1 MTIEDIHKILS
12 EGEGLKIEFK
22 KAINSVPGS
31 LYETVVSFS
40 NTDGGTIVLGAE
52 NDGTVIGIESGA
64 TGQMQTDIVTA
75 LNSIDCIS
83 PPIFLQPEIHKHPGG
98 ILLVLQIPVSSQV
111 HEHAG
116 KTYIRESDA
125 DIDVTGN
132 QSVIADLYHRKRTFF
147 SEGEI
152 YDHLAMS
159 DLDEGLFDK
168 ARTLIRNYRS
178 DHPWLLSDNLQMLKD
193 SILWKKDFATGK
205 EGFTLAA
212 ALIFGKDQTIQSIL
226 PAYKVEA
233 IVRIKNKDRWDD
245 RIALRTNLIDTYL
258 QLKDFI
264 NKHLPEKFFIE
275 GDQRI
280 DLRDKIFREVI
291 GNVIVHREYA
301 NALSTDLIITEHEV
315 TFTNPNKPL
324 FLGPMDPSSFNP
336 FAKNPN
342 IRKYFTA
349 FGWADEIGSGIRNTY
364 KYLPLY
370 APKLEPV
377 FIENDIF
384 KTEIPLQ
391 RNSLDAYSES
401 FQQWLELPES
411 AVEHIASGLSSISLS
426 TDLIDGSWDE
436 ILPHLV
442 SSWHRKGTQLNQLKW
457 PGKQPFIPGKKKK
470 VPDPDQK
477 GTQLD
482 IKNNTYYQAVTK
494 EMIKKV
500 PSWNK
505 KGTKLIAKRSLY
517 LVSVLFLASE
527 PIKREEM
534 MAYIGYANKK
544 SFFDLYL
551 IPLLQE
557 QLIKRTNEDN
567 LNAPNQQYYLTETGK
582 HFLGG
587 TLL

>member
-1 MTIEDIHKILS
+1 M
-12 EGEGLKIEFK
+12 
-22 KAINSVPGS
+22 
-31 LYETVVSFS
+31 
-40 NTDGGTIVLGAE
+40 
-52 NDGTVIGIESGA
+52 
-64 TGQMQTDIVTA
+64 
-75 LNSIDCIS
+75 
-83 PPIFLQPEIHKHPGG
+83 
-98 ILLVLQIPVSSQV
+98 
-111 HEHAG
+111 
-116 KTYIRESDA
+116 
-125 DIDVTGN
+125 
-132 QSVIADLYHRKRTFF
+132 
-147 SEGEI
+147 
-152 YDHLAMS
+152 
-159 DLDEGLFDK
+159 
-168 ARTLIRNYRS
+168 
-178 DHPWLLSDNLQMLKD
+178 
-193 SILWKKDFATGK
+193 
-205 EGFTLAA
+205 
-212 ALIFGKDQTIQSIL
+212 
-226 PAYKVEA
+226 
-233 IVRIKNKDRWDD
+233 
-245 RIALRTNLIDTYL
+245 
-258 QLKDFI
+258 
-264 NKHLPEKFFIE
+264 
-275 GDQRI
+275 
-280 DLRDKIFREVI
+280 
-291 GNVIVHREYA
+291 
-301 NALSTDLIITEHEV
+301 
-315 TFTNPNKPL
+315 
-324 FLGPMDPSSFNP
+324 
-336 FAKNPN
+336 
-342 IRKYFTA
+342 
-349 FGWADEIGSGIRNTY
+349 
-364 KYLPLY
+364 
-370 APKLEPV
+370 EPV